1 MVKYLEKESDF
12 KEIVSKGVTLVD
24 FYADWCGPC
33 QAMGKVLEEMKDVNI
48 LKVNTDDFDQLSAS
62 FGVMSIPT
70 LILIKDGEEVGKKIG
85 LQSKSELE
93 EFIKSANK

>member
-33 QAMGKVLEEMKDVNI
+33 QAMGKVLEEMDANI
-48 LKVNTDDFDQLSAS
+48 LKVNTDNFDALSAS

-70 LILIKDGEEVGKKIG
+70 LILIKDGEEVDKRIG

>member
-1 MVKYLEKESDF
+1 MVKYLENESDF
-12 KEIVSKGVTLVD
+12 KELVSKGVTVVD

-33 QAMGKVLEEMKDVNI
+33 RAMGKVLEEMEDANI
-48 LKVNTDDFDQLSAS
+48 LKVNTDNFDALSAS

-70 LILIKDGEEVGKKIG
+70 LILIKDGEEIDKRIG

-93 EFIKSANK
+93 EFVKSAN